1 MRALQ
6 GANICMARLHAPAP
20 YVCVLLIGFVPA
32 FAQSTI
38 SVTVFNQKNTA
49 VGVNGRLQSFM
60 STSFQPAE
68 WDSAFFQQ
76 NPGAT
81 LPLWKLTPQ
90 HIRIQPLSQAIP
102 QQAPD
107 QWDFSQL
114 DPIVIPVLEVADHSP
129 EFQVAAAPS
138 FMNDAQGHLLRSH
151 YQDFANFA
159 ANLVRY
165 YNQGGFDAGGKLYQS
180 PVPYH
185 ITWWGIFNEPNGN
198 GLSADDY
205 VDLYNLVVP
214 AMQAADPDIKFVAV
228 ELSDYGDEPQK
239 MMPTFVQRVTA
250 HVDVVATHYYGSC
263 NQADSDQSVFD
274 AISSFTDHVKYIYS
288 QLRTNPTLANVPVW
302 VTENNVNADYDVG
315 NGISACNGTP
325 FTTDQRGTSAFFA
338 AWRPLVFSQLA
349 QVASESL
356 YHWDHDADAQYGEVD
371 YNTGNLYR
379 SYWVNYYL
387 AHFFPSPPGA
397 DILLTSNTNSGA
409 LEALAVRNDDGSVVA
424 MLVNH
429 KVASVNDNNGP
440 GVPQTVA
447 LDVSALGAFTSVTK
461 VTIDA
466 TTDPQHGPTPL
477 ALNFAPQMQVTLNG
491 YSVSFL
497 RFNVAAP
504 QVQAAGVVNG
514 ASHQS
519 GAVSPG
525 EIVILL
531 GTAIGPEIP
540 AGAQVSAPGFLD
552 NALAGT
558 KITFDGI
565 PAPLVYAGS
574 TQISAIVPFEVAGKS
589 DTWVQVDYL
598 GALSNAV
605 SVPVTAVVPGLFTS
619 DFSGTGPGF
628 IVNQDGSIN
637 SAGNPADRNSIVSL
651 YATGTGQMRPTSFDG
666 EIGGN
671 ALPQLPVS
679 VTIDG
684 VPAVVSYAGSGQTV
698 VAGGLQIDVIVP
710 ASVAP
715 GNAVSVSITV
725 GTATSQAGVTMTVR

>member
-1 MRALQ
+1 M
-6 GANICMARLHAPAP
+6 GRLRR
-20 YVCVLLIGFVPA
+20 VWVLLIGLASA

-38 SVTVFNQKNTA
+38 SVRVFNQKNTA
-49 VGVNGRLQSFM
+49 VGVNGRLRSFM

-68 WDSAFFQQ
+68 WDSGFFQQ
-76 NPGAT
+76 NPNAT
-81 LPLWKLTPQ
+81 MPLWKLAPQ
-90 HIRIQPLSQAIP
+90 HIRIQPVSQGIP
-102 QQAPD
+102 QTASD

-114 DPIVIPVLEVADHSP
+114 DAIVIPVLEVADHSP
-129 EFQVAAAPS
+129 EFQVAVAPS
-138 FMNDAQGHLLRSH
+138 FMNDAQGHLMRSH

-165 YNQGGFDAGGKLYQS
+165 YNQGGFDAGGKHYQS

-263 NQADSDQSVFD
+263 NQADPDQSVFD
-274 AISSFTDHVKYIYS
+274 SIAYFTEHVQYIYS
-288 QLRTNPTLANVPVW
+288 QLRTRPALANVPVW
-302 VTENNVNADYDVG
+302 VTENNVNADYDQG

-349 QVASESL
+349 QVGSESL

-379 SYWVNYYL
+379 SYWVDYYL

-397 DILLTSNTNSGA
+397 DILHTSNTNSGA
-409 LEALAVRNDDGSVVA
+409 LEALAVRNDDGSMVV

-429 KVASVNDNNGP
+429 KVASANDNNGP
-440 GVPQTVA
+440 GVPTAVA
-447 LDVSALGAFTSVTK
+447 LDVSALGAFSSVTQ

-466 TTDPQHGPTPL
+466 TTDPTRGPTP
-477 ALNFAPQMQVTLNG
+477 AAANFVPQMQVTLNG

-497 RFNVAAP
+497 RFNVAEQQFP
-504 QVQAAGVVNG
+504 TTGVVNA
-514 ASHQS
+514 ASYQG

-525 EIVILL
+525 EIITLF
-531 GTAIGPEIP
+531 GTAIGPETP
-540 AGAQVSAPGFLD
+540 AGAQVSSPGFLD

-558 KITFDGI
+558 RMTFDGI
-565 PAPLVYAGS
+565 AAPMVYASS
-574 TQISAIVPFEVAGKS
+574 TQVSAIVPFEVAGKS
-589 DTWVQVDYL
+589 STQVQLDYL

-605 SVPVTAVVPGLFTS
+605 TMPVAAVVPGVFTS
-619 DFSGTGPGF
+619 DFSGTGQGF
-628 IVNQDGSIN
+628 IVNPDGSIN
-637 SAGNPADRNSIVSL
+637 SVARPADRNSIVSL
-651 YATGTGQMRPTSFDG
+651 YATGIGQTNPVSFDG

-671 ALPQLPVS
+671 ALPQLQVS
-679 VTIDG
+679 VTIGG
-684 VPAVVSYAGSGQTV
+684 VPALVSYAGGGKTL
-698 VAGGLQIDVIVP
+698 VAGGLQINVTVP
-710 ASVAP
+710 AGVAP
-715 GNAVSVSITV
+715 GNAVPVLITV
-725 GTATSQAGVTMTVR
+725 GTTGSQTGVTMAVR